1 MERNNSKEN
10 VNSMC
15 LMSPQ
20 QMHSDKDFKKSEIE
34 NSKCLITK
42 SVNLDEAMDIIELKS
57 PGFGSFH
64 YYLLFICGSLFAA
77 ISISVTSV
85 SFIIPSAQCD
95 FKMTSVHKGIL
106 NGASMI
112 GMFFGCFISGYLADS
127 KGRKYTLIVCML
139 IDGIFNIIS
148 SVSQI
153 YPILIFCKLMS
164 GFGVSGVTVFYS
176 YLGEFVSTKNREKYL
191 CWMELFWTLGVILL
205 PCIAWSWNLFAII
218 CALPSLIFSC
228 LLAKLPESPKFL
240 LAKGK
245 HDETIDCLK
254 FVYRWNNKTD
264 DDFPASSSIVVTSL
278 TLPDQIYEK
287 NNSFFN
293 GLYNSILDLFTSKF
307 KIVAINTCLI
317 QFCSTAS
324 FYMMVLWFP
333 ELMNRFRWYET
344 SYSGPKNMTNM
355 CEIVSLFKI
364 EPEEID
370 LKCND
375 EINQSVYENIL
386 IIGVACIPTSIIVPL
401 LVNKFGIKLF
411 LVLSFFGSGLSSAC
425 LYFITSSFENIVL
438 SSIFEA
444 LSSLGIG
451 LVFCISVELF
461 STELRGVAVA
471 ISSMFGK
478 IGAVLGNIVV
488 GVFIDAHCMVPIIV
502 SCSLLIKVTST
513 TNTLLLTLPP
523 PNRNVVFLF
532 LNTILSV
539 TRFENGRKEIKGR
552 SIILKK
558 YGNYL
563 FILDAEDSAFIVA
576 QPVHLDDAIEMVGM
590 FSGSF
595 IWGYVADSKGRRYA
609 LILCMI
615 MDGVFSII
623 SSVSQIYPVLIFC
636 RLMSGFGV
644 SGATVLYSYLGEFIN
659 SKYREKFLCWM
670 EMFWTGG
677 VILLPCVA
685 WLIIPQTFR
694 IEYGFFLFRS
704 WNLFVIICAFP
715 SLILAYLLVTSLIL
729 PDCIN
734 EQSNS
739 FFNGLYESTVGLFTS
754 KFKFIAIITCI
765 IQYGATTSY
774 YMLMLWFPELMNR
787 FRWYE
792 TSYLGPK
799 NMTNMCEIV
808 SMFKT
813 EPEKIDQK
821 CNDDIDQSV
830 YLNIII
836 IGIAC
841 IPTSLI
847 VPLFVNKLGLRFFLV
862 VSFLGSGLSAAL
874 LYFIT
879 SSLEN
884 LVLSSVFEAL
894 SSVGISLMYCI
905 AVELFPTEYRGMAV
919 SIGSTFGK
927 IGALMGNIVVGVF
940 IDELCVIPIFVS
952 CSFLIISGLL
962 VLTLPK
968 TGRTNIK

>member
-1 MERNNSKEN
+1 MDENKSK
-10 VNSMC
+10 
-15 LMSPQ
+15 
-20 QMHSDKDFKKSEIE
+20 
-34 NSKCLITK
+34 
-42 SVNLDEAMDIIELKS
+42 
-57 PGFGSFH
+57 
-64 YYLLFICGSLFAA
+64 
-77 ISISVTSV
+77 
-85 SFIIPSAQCD
+85 
-95 FKMTSVHKGIL
+95 
-106 NGASMI
+106 
-112 GMFFGCFISGYLADS
+112 
-127 KGRKYTLIVCML
+127 
-139 IDGIFNIIS
+139 
-148 SVSQI
+148 
-153 YPILIFCKLMS
+153 
-164 GFGVSGVTVFYS
+164 
-176 YLGEFVSTKNREKYL
+176 
-191 CWMELFWTLGVILL
+191 
-205 PCIAWSWNLFAII
+205 
-218 CALPSLIFSC
+218 
-228 LLAKLPESPKFL
+228 
-240 LAKGK
+240 
-245 HDETIDCLK
+245 
-254 FVYRWNNKTD
+254 
-264 DDFPASSSIVVTSL
+264 
-278 TLPDQIYEK
+278 
-287 NNSFFN
+287 
-293 GLYNSILDLFTSKF
+293 
-307 KIVAINTCLI
+307 
-317 QFCSTAS
+317 
-324 FYMMVLWFP
+324 
-333 ELMNRFRWYET
+333 
-344 SYSGPKNMTNM
+344 
-355 CEIVSLFKI
+355 
-364 EPEEID
+364 
-370 LKCND
+370 
-375 EINQSVYENIL
+375 
-386 IIGVACIPTSIIVPL
+386 
-401 LVNKFGIKLF
+401 
-411 LVLSFFGSGLSSAC
+411 
-425 LYFITSSFENIVL
+425 
-438 SSIFEA
+438 
-444 LSSLGIG
+444 
-451 LVFCISVELF
+451 
-461 STELRGVAVA
+461 
-471 ISSMFGK
+471 
-478 IGAVLGNIVV
+478 
-488 GVFIDAHCMVPIIV
+488 
-502 SCSLLIKVTST
+502 
-513 TNTLLLTLPP
+513 
-523 PNRNVVFLF
+523 
-532 LNTILSV
+532 
-539 TRFENGRKEIKGR
+539 
-552 SIILKK
+552 
-558 YGNYL
+558 
-563 FILDAEDSAFIVA
+563 DAEDSAFIVA
-576 QPVHLDDAIEMVGM
+576 QPVHLDDAIEMVGFGSFHYYILFICGSLFAAVAFSVTSVSFLVPSAQCDFHMTSVHKGILNGASMMGM

-670 EMFWTGG
+670 EMFWTSG

-715 SLILAYLLVTSLIL
+715 SLILAYLLVRLPESPKFLLAKGKHDETIDCLKFVYKWNNKTKDNFPVTSLIL

-739 FFNGLYESTVGLFTS
+739 FLNGLYESTVGLFTS

-940 IDELCVIPIFVS
+940 IDELCVIPILVS